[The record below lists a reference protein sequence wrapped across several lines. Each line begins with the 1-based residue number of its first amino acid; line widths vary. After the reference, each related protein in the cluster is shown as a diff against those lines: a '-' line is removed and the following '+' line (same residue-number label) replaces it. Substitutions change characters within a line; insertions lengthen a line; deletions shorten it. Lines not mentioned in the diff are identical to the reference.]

1 MVRLSNA
8 LLLLVLL
15 LWTAGAHG
23 ARSAQD
29 VRLHN
34 GMGSGQDYLRMPE
47 TERPAYVMGLV
58 NGLFVSPLFGASR
71 RQLAWLEACLEEK
84 SGTQIAAL
92 LSQYLEQHPTEQH
105 EQLHAASYRALL
117 QACPSSPVNHPPKA
131 RQRTAA
137 QKHRVQKGDR
147 K

>member
-58 NGLFVSPLFGASR
+58 NGLFVSPLFGIN
-71 RQLAWLEACLEEK
+71 EAARLFGVEVLHQGHRAFDVGKEG
-84 SGTQIAAL
+84 SNGFTL
-92 LSQYLEQHPTEQH
+92 LL
-105 EQLHAASYRALL
+105 
-117 QACPSSPVNHPPKA
+117 
-131 RQRTAA
+131 
-137 QKHRVQKGDR
+137 
-147 K
+147 